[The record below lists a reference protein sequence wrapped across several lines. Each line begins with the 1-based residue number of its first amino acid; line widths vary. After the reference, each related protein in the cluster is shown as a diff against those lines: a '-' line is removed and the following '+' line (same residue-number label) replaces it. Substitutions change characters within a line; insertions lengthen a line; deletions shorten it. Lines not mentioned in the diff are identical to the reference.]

1 MRIFFKDFVLL
12 LIISLLN
19 VGLWAQN
26 TVILKIRPNYKDYCF
41 DHSIQISSY
50 NQLFSEKNIS
60 LNRLFPHAKAPVK
73 NNGLFSTKMV
83 DISTIYEFTCA
94 SEQEAQF
101 FVQKLSKM
109 PETEYCHIKHYPEL
123 LYSPNDPAIGA
134 QYYLNNIEAY
144 QAWDIFKGDSSI
156 VIGIVDTGIELAH
169 DDLWENL
176 AYNAADPIDGADN
189 DGDGYVDNFHGW
201 DLGNNDNSP
210 EWSENTI
217 GAEAHGVFVAGM
229 AAPKTNNAVGIAGT
243 AFKSKFLPVKINDST
258 GVLTKAYEGIVYA
271 ADHGCKVINCSWG
284 SPVPDDFGRDI
295 VRYATYNRNC
305 LVIAAAGN
313 NGNTT
318 NDVYY
323 PAGYDE
329 VMCVAATNQWD
340 LKWVK
345 SCYGPHVSVCA
356 PGENVYS
363 TYANNAYT
371 VGWGTS
377 YASPLV
383 ASVAALCWG
392 YRGKNLSPLQI
403 RAIIEQTADNIDTLS
418 NNVLFASQ
426 LGKGRV
432 NAYRALI
439 DTVKKAVCFIDY
451 HFITH
456 NDTTY
461 LTGSFFNLFHE
472 TQHLYAKLSCSHPD
486 IQILN
491 DSLYIG
497 HIDSLGQ
504 FTNDS
509 NPFKITY
516 RDGANYDMVA
526 SFFIELKDDGYTDKQ
541 YLKST
546 INPSYTDI
554 NNETLTLS
562 VCSNGRIGY
571 NNTYPSQGSGILYRS
586 TTSLISDMGLFILNK
601 NKASWCFKGKNDFK
615 TMERAEK
622 NESYLFVEAHSLF
635 NDSLNPFPLGI
646 KIYHSAKL
654 FKTTPNQDFIWLT
667 YTLHNTYDQNKDSLY
682 VGLFS
687 DVDLLNPLRN
697 SSRFDS
703 LLSLL
708 YIFSSGM
715 NNTYAGIMLPNTFP
729 KHFYA
734 IDNDGAN
741 GSLMV
746 SDGINLNELIQSTQ
760 QQRYDAGGVYGND
773 LSYLVSYGPISV
785 NAHDTVQL
793 TFILPFGR
801 NKYELLAN
809 ASTAKEIFDSAIY
822 VSSLSYTPSVSLY
835 PNPTNSELFI
845 DLDEKYY
852 THNTVLTIYNSFGQ
866 RVLYKPLNRKQILIN
881 VTSFKQGVYLIQ
893 IQNEQIILTRSF
905 IKQ

>member
-1 MRIFFKDFVLL
+1 MMIFLKNSIIL
-12 LIISLLN
+12 LIFSLL
-19 VGLWAQN
+19 GLASWAQN
-26 TVILKIRPNYKDYCF
+26 TVILKIKPDYKNYCF
-41 DHSIQISSY
+41 DNSIQISSY
-50 NQLFSEKNIS
+50 NQLFSDKNVS
-60 LNRLFPHAKAPVK
+60 LKRLFPHAKEPVK
-73 NNGLFSTKMV
+73 NEGLFSTKMV
-83 DISTIYEFTCA
+83 DISTIYEFTCT
-94 SEQEAQF
+94 SEQEAQV
-101 FVQKLSKM
+101 FVQKLSKL

-134 QYYLNNIEAY
+134 QYYLNNIKAY

-176 AYNAADPIDGADN
+176 AYNAADPIDGTDN

-210 EWSENTI
+210 EWSENTM
-217 GAEAHGVFVAGM
+217 GAEAHGVFVTGM

-243 AFKSKFLPVKINDST
+243 AFKSKFLPIKINDST
-258 GVLTKAYEGIVYA
+258 GILTKAYEGIVYA

-305 LVIAAAGN
+305 LVVAAAGN

-363 TYANNAYT
+363 TYAHNSYT

-377 YASPLV
+377 YASPLA

-392 YRGKNLSPLQI
+392 YRGKSLSPLQI
-403 RAIIEQTADNIDTLS
+403 RAIIEQTADCIDTLS
-418 NNVLFASQ
+418 NNIPFTSQ

-432 NAYRALI
+432 NAYKALT
-439 DTVKKAVCFIDY
+439 DTILKAVRFIDY
-451 HFITH
+451 HFTTQ

-461 LTGSFFNLFHE
+461 LTGSFVNLFHE
-472 TQHLYAKLSCSHPD
+472 TQHLTARLTCTNPD
-486 IQILN
+486 IQIIN
-491 DSLYIG
+491 DSIYIG
-497 HIDSLGQ
+497 HIDSLGV
-504 FTNDS
+504 FTNGS

-516 RDGANYDMVA
+516 RADADYDMVA
-526 SFFIELKDDGYTDKQ
+526 SFFIELTDDGYTDKQ

-554 NNETLTLS
+554 SNAVLTLS

-571 NNTYPSQGSGILYRS
+571 SNTYPSQGSGILYRS
-586 TTSLISDMGLFILNK
+586 ATSLISEMGLFVLQK

-615 TMERAEK
+615 TKVRAEK
-622 NESYLFVEAHSLF
+622 NENSSFVEAHSLF

-646 KIYHSAKL
+646 KVYHSAKL
-654 FKTTPNQDFIWLT
+654 FKTSPNQDFIWLT
-667 YTLHNTYDQNKDSLY
+667 YTLQNNNEQRLDSLY

-687 DVDLLNPLRN
+687 DVDLLNPSRN

-708 YIFSSGM
+708 YIFPSGM
-715 NNTYAGIMLPNTFP
+715 NNVHAGIMLPDTFP

-760 QQRYDAGGVYGND
+760 QQRYDAGGIYGND
-773 LSYLVSYGPISV
+773 LSYLVSYGPVNV

-809 ASTAKEIFDSAIY
+809 ASSAKDIFDSAIY
-822 VSSLSYTPSVSLY
+822 VPALSYTPSFSLY

-845 DLDEKYY
+845 ELDEAYY
-852 THNTVLTIYNSFGQ
+852 TPNTVLMIYNSLGQ
-866 RVLYKPLNRKQILIN
+866 RVVCQSLNRKQTLIH
-881 VTSFKQGVYLIQ
+881 VADFKQGVYFIQ
-893 IQNEQIILTRSF
+893 IQNEQIILNRSF